1 MPGIVGFVT
10 KTPRQRAEPQLL
22 GMVEALRHESSYRT
36 GTWIEE
42 SLGIYLGWAVRANSL
57 SDGMPP
63 LYNER
68 GDLVLVFCGE
78 EYPDPG
84 VVHQLRM
91 QGHMLNGK
99 VSSYLVHLME
109 ESHGSPACLNGR
121 FHGVLVD
128 TNDGTATLF
137 NDRYGMHRIYYHES
151 KDAFY
156 FAAEAKGILKVCAE
170 LRNIELQ
177 SLGEYVSCGC
187 VLENRTL
194 FKDIHVLPPAS
205 AWVFRDGRIATKTS
219 YFNPRA
225 WEEQES
231 LKPEAYNRE
240 IRKTFSQNLP
250 RYFNGKQ
257 RIGVSLTGGLDTRMI
272 MAWHKSP
279 SGSLACY
286 SFGGTFRE
294 CEDVRLAR
302 RVAQTCEQPYEV
314 IAVGNEFLARFPH
327 YAERT
332 VYLTDGCASVS
343 RSPDLFVNE
352 KAAQIAPV
360 RMTGNYGSEILRR
373 VVAFKP
379 SRPAPTLFQ
388 PDLLSYIDAA
398 KAAYSRLAHGHALSF
413 IAFRQVPWHHYGLL
427 ALEQTQLSVRSP
439 FLDNELVQMAFRA
452 PNSGVA
458 EPNIF
463 ADNHDWIQLIA
474 DGNPSL
480 RRIRTDRGVGGDSG
494 YISAMLTRT
503 LLEFTFK
510 AEYAYDYGMPQWLAR
525 IDHVLS
531 PLHLERL
538 FLGRHKFYHFRIWYR
553 DALSKYVQEILLDS
567 RTLSRPYI
575 QKQQLES
582 LVRHHI
588 KGDRNYTTEIHTLLT
603 LELFHRIFL
612 DIN

>member
-22 GMVEALRHESSYRT
+22 GMVEALRHESSYQT

-137 NDRYGMHRIYYHES
+137 NDRYGIHRIYYHES

-314 IAVGNEFLARFPH
+314 IPVGNEFLARFPH

-398 KAAYSRLAHGHALSF
+398 KAAYSHLAHGHALSF

>member
-22 GMVEALRHESSYRT
+22 GMVEALRHESSYQT

-57 SDGMPP
+57 SDGMTP

-137 NDRYGMHRIYYHES
+137 NDRYGIHRIYYHES

-314 IAVGNEFLARFPH
+314 IPVGNEFLARFPH